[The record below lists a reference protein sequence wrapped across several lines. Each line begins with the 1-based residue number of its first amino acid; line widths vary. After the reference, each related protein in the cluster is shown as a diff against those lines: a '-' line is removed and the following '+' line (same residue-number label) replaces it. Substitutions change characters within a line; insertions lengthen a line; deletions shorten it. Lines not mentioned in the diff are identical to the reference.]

1 MVSAS
6 PACTPQATL
15 AEVMYWRRPSSVPA
29 PSPRSALRSITA
41 GETLEIA
48 LGRLEAG
55 AQSVLPVR
63 RGQISLR
70 SEERRVG
77 KECRSRWWEYRY
89 KKSESG
95 GVLSRR
101 AAWVWAV

>member
-15 AEVMYWRRPSSVPA
+15 AEVMYWRRLSSVPA

-41 GETLEIA
+41 AETLEIA
-48 LGRLEAG
+48 LGRLDAG

-63 RGQISLR
+63 RGQMSLR
-70 SEERRVG
+70 LPEPRP
-77 KECRSRWWEYRY
+77 
-89 KKSESG
+89 G
-95 GVLSRR
+95 GDEAPPVLDAGVPLGPRGAR
-101 AAWVWAV
+101 ALRP